1 MSLGC
6 QLKSKA
12 FCISGL
18 YQSLDAP
25 KSPLRRGNLN
35 AYCSPLVEAVP
46 PYPVWTREIERIV
59 TQTQEEGR

>member
-18 YQSLDAP
+18 YQSLHAP
-25 KSPLRRGNLN
+25 KSPLRTGNLT

-46 PYPVWTREIERIV
+46 RTRS
-59 TQTQEEGR
+59 GLGK